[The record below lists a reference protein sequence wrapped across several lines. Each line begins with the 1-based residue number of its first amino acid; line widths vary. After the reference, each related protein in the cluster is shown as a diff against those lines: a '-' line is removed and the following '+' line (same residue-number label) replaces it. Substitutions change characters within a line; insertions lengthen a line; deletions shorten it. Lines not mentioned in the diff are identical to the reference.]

1 MGGERYWSVPGS
13 SVANAESG
21 EESNA
26 GWHTSSPALSDVGIL
41 LEVVRVTSQ
50 EHLLKHTAVE
60 GPHWDQAQNDSLK

>member
-1 MGGERYWSVPGS
+1 M
-13 SVANAESG
+13 ANAESG

-41 LEVVRVTSQ
+41 LEVVHVTSQ

-60 GPHWDQAQNDSLK
+60 GPRWDQAQNDSLK